1 MNLELQKGS
10 RSKILAAIV
19 LGTMAIFVI
28 RLFYLQIIQHDYYV
42 GLAHDTQVK
51 RLTIPSKRGHIYALD
66 GQTPVPLVMNQDVYG
81 IC

>member
-28 RLFYLQIIQHDYYV
+28 RLFYLQIINMITMLGWRMILRSND
-42 GLAHDTQVK
+42 
-51 RLTIPSKRGHIYALD
+51 
-66 GQTPVPLVMNQDVYG
+66 
-81 IC
+81 